1 MTLKCILI
9 VYMCVVLG
17 NYGSHVSD
25 GNGFS
30 NRCLFFSVHK
40 AHSCMHMV
48 LMSEFMN
55 PRMVWCFDGET
66 FMGVMRL
73 LGEACNKS
81 CANQGIPSTNLL
93 MRRYVLG
100 LHLLMNHPDLLL
112 WRNAR

>member
-1 MTLKCILI
+1 MGL
-9 VYMCVVLG
+9 MCLMGMGFRTDVC
-17 NYGSHVSD
+17 GSQY
-25 GNGFS
+25 
-30 NRCLFFSVHK
+30 K

-81 CANQGIPSTNLL
+81 CANAGIPSTNLL

-100 LHLLMNHPDLLL
+100 LHLLMKDPNLLR
-112 WRNAR
+112 WRSAK